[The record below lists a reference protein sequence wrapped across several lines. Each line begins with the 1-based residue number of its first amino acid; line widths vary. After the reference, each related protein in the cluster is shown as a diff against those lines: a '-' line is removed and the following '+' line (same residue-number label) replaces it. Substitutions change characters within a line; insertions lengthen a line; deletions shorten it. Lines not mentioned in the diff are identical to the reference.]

1 MVGGCVDSTQTG
13 LGGVCERC
21 VRVSRDWVVFVS
33 GILMTGIGWVGCVGE
48 DLRFTVILST

>member
-21 VRVSRDWVVFVS
+21 VRMSRDWVVFVS
-33 GILMTGIGWVGCVGE
+33 GILMSGIGWVGCVGE